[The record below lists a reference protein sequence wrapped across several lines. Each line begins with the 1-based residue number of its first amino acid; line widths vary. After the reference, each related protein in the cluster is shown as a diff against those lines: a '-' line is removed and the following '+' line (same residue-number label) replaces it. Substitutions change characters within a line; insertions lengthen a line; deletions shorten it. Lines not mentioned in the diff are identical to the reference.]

1 VPDEALAPSPLYE
14 SAESIMVLALVGLMS
29 TNRLA
34 SGSTAECYKLNLGH
48 TPESLQ
54 GSSSAAPLGNAVCEA
69 GARWQ
74 EVPGAQDK
82 KGNGTLTSASKLA
95 RCDTERQRRSVI
107 QPGVA
112 WRPA

>member
-1 VPDEALAPSPLYE
+1 MLDEALAPSLSHK
-14 SAESIMVLALVGLMS
+14 SAESSIVPALVGLTN
-29 TNRLA
+29 TNRSA
-34 SGSTAECYKLNLGH
+34 SGSSKEGYKLNLGH